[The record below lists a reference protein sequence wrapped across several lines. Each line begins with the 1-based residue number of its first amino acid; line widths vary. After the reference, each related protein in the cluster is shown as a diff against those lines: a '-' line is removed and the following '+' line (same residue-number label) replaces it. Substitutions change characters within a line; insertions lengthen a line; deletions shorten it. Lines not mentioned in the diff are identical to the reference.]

1 MNKTPKHETHLE
13 PAKQYVDQQLQIMRQ
28 HGAAPKLSKK
38 EYEVLVKKVAQA
50 TAK

>member
-13 PAKQYVDQQLQIMRQ
+13 PAKRYVDQQLEIMKQ
-28 HGAAPKLSKK
+28 KLSKK
-38 EYEVLVKKVAQA
+38 QYEVVVKKVARA